1 MSTPITQFYAKRSI
15 FVTGATGFI
24 GKVSNAHQSPP
35 FGAITAFKNQVL
47 VEKLLFECPDIDKIF
62 ILLRAKRGQQPKQR
76 LEEFI
81 KCEYFTTCNRVS
93 AETLRAKLIA
103 VDGDITKPDLGMSRE
118 DRHKLIQSVSV
129 VFHSAASV
137 KFDDPLK

>member
-1 MSTPITQFYAKRSI
+1 M
-15 FVTGATGFI
+15 
-24 GKVSNAHQSPP
+24 
-35 FGAITAFKNQVL
+35 
-47 VEKLLFECPDIDKIF
+47 EKLLFECPDIEKIF

-81 KCEYFTTCNRVS
+81 KCEYFVNCNRVS
-93 AETLRAKLIA
+93 SETLRSKLEAI
-103 VDGDITKPDLGMSRE
+103 DGDITKPELGMSRE
-118 DRHKLIQSVSV
+118 DRHKLIHNVSV